1 MKIIPAIDI
10 INGSCVRLVKGDY
23 ERKTTYSSDPVA
35 VAQQYEDAGL
45 QYLHLV
51 DLDGARAG
59 KVVNHPVIEKIRRH
73 TSLHIDVGGGIKSR
87 EDILTVLESGA
98 DEVTLGSLSAKNRD
112 LTLSLLD
119 EFTSDRLILGADC
132 IDGLIAVSGWQE
144 RTEHTVE
151 DFVASYVADGF
162 RKIVSTDISR
172 DGMLNGPSI
181 ELYESLQK
189 AVEGTKGVKIVAS
202 GGIRSIE
209 DLVLLRE
216 KGLYGAIIGKALFEN
231 RIRLA
236 ELAQWI

>member
-10 INGSCVRLVKGDY
+10 IEGSCVRLVKGDY
-23 ERKTTYSSDPVA
+23 AQKTTYSSDPLA

-59 KVVNHPVIEKIRRH
+59 RVVNHKVIEKISRH

-87 EDILTVLESGA
+87 EDVLKVIASGA
-98 DEVTLGSLSAKNRD
+98 DEVTLGSLSVKDRE
-112 LTLSLLD
+112 LTLSLLE
-119 EFTSDRLILGADC
+119 EFSAERLILGADC
-132 IDGLIAVSGWQE
+132 IEGLIAVSGWQE
-144 RTEHTVE
+144 RTDHTVQ
-151 DFVASYVADGF
+151 DFVASYVANGF

-172 DGMLNGPSI
+172 DGMLNGPSF

-189 AVEGTKGVKIVAS
+189 AVDGTKGIKIVAS

-209 DLVLLRE
+209 DLEMLRE
-216 KGLYGAIIGKALFEN
+216 KGLWGAIIGKALFEN
-231 RIRLA
+231 RISLTELVRL
-236 ELAQWI
+236 I

>member
-10 INGSCVRLVKGDY
+10 IEGSCVRLVKGDY
-23 ERKTTYSSDPVA
+23 AQKTTYSSDPLA

-59 KVVNHPVIEKIRRH
+59 RVVNHKVIEKIRRH

-87 EDILTVLESGA
+87 EDVLTVIDSGA
-98 DEVTLGSLSAKNRD
+98 DEVTLGSLSVKDRE
-112 LTLSLLD
+112 LTLSLLE
-119 EFTSDRLILGADC
+119 EFTSERLILGADC

-144 RTEHTVE
+144 RTDHTVQ
-151 DFVASYVADGF
+151 DFVASYVANGF

-172 DGMLNGPSI
+172 DGMLNGPSF

-189 AVEGTKGVKIVAS
+189 AVDGPQGIQIVAS

-209 DLVLLRE
+209 DLEMLRE
-216 KGLYGAIIGKALFEN
+216 KGLWGAIIGKALFEN
-231 RIRLA
+231 RISLT
-236 ELAQWI
+236 ELARLI

>member
-10 INGSCVRLVKGDY
+10 IEGSCVRLVKGDY
-23 ERKTTYSSDPVA
+23 AQKTTYSSDPLA

-59 KVVNHPVIEKIRRH
+59 RVVNHKVIEKISRH

-87 EDILTVLESGA
+87 EDVLTVIESGA
-98 DEVTLGSLSAKNRD
+98 DEVTLGSLSVKDRE
-112 LTLSLLD
+112 LTLSLLE
-119 EFTSDRLILGADC
+119 EFTAERLILGADC

-144 RTEHTVE
+144 RTDHTVQ
-151 DFVASYVADGF
+151 DFVASYAADGF

-172 DGMLNGPSI
+172 DGMLNGPSF

-189 AVEGTKGVKIVAS
+189 AVDGTKGIKIVAS

-209 DLVLLRE
+209 DLEMLRD
-216 KGLYGAIIGKALFEN
+216 KGLWGAIIGKALFEN
-231 RIRLA
+231 RISLT
-236 ELAQWI
+236 ELARLI

>member
-10 INGSCVRLVKGDY
+10 IEGSCVRLVKGDY
-23 ERKTTYSSDPVA
+23 AQKTTYSSDPLA

-59 KVVNHPVIEKIRRH
+59 RVVNHKVIEKISRH

-87 EDILTVLESGA
+87 EDVLKVIASGA
-98 DEVTLGSLSAKNRD
+98 DEVTLGSLSVKDRE
-112 LTLSLLD
+112 LTLSLLE
-119 EFTSDRLILGADC
+119 EFTAERLILGADC
-132 IDGLIAVSGWQE
+132 IEGLIAVSGWQE
-144 RTEHTVE
+144 RTDHTVQ
-151 DFVASYVADGF
+151 DFVASYVANGF

-172 DGMLNGPSI
+172 DGMLNGPSF

-189 AVEGTKGVKIVAS
+189 AVDGTKGIKIVAS

-209 DLVLLRE
+209 DLEMLRE
-216 KGLYGAIIGKALFEN
+216 KGLWGAIIGKALFEN
-231 RIRLA
+231 RISLT
-236 ELAQWI
+236 ELARLI